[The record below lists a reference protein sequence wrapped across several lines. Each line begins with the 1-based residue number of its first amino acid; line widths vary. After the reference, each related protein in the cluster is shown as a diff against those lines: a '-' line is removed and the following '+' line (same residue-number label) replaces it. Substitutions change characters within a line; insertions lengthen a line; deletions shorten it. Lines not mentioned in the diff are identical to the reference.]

1 MSDGSRDDGEGAS
14 RPPGP
19 EGLPVLGNA
28 HEYVKRP
35 MGFFDEL
42 AEYGDVVACEFPRV
56 DAVAVFHPEYVG
68 DVLLEQGTYERWNF
82 DELKEL
88 LNYEI
93 APQGLAFTRGDRWRR
108 QRHFLQPMFGL
119 DRLRT
124 FGREIVD
131 ATERLLAEWDDGQEV
146 VLGDAFS
153 RLALSILTNSL
164 FDFELG
170 ERREVVTTAA
180 AELQELAD
188 FEGTGAVDLLLPSW
202 ITTPGQ
208 RRYERAMDAFDET
221 VRELVERRRR
231 NPDRHDDLLTT
242 MLETEDDHEYAMSD
256 AEVHDHLV
264 TFLVAGH
271 ETTATVLTF
280 TWLLLSTHPDERAR
294 LDEEVAALDGPPSTD
309 DLDELPVTERVVKEA
324 MRLYP
329 PAFMQF
335 REAVTD
341 TTLGGYDIPEG
352 TKVLLPQYTVHRD
365 DRWWDA
371 PDQFRPGR
379 FRDDRA
385 ADRPDFAYFPFGGG
399 PHQCIGMH
407 FAMMELKHVVPMIAR
422 AVDFELLSSPDPDID
437 SELTL
442 QPANDVRV
450 RVHR

>member
-1 MSDGSRDDGEGAS
+1 
-14 RPPGP
+14 
-19 EGLPVLGNA
+19 
-28 HEYVKRP
+28 
-35 MGFFDEL
+35 
-42 AEYGDVVACEFPRV
+42 
-56 DAVAVFHPEYVG
+56 
-68 DVLLEQGTYERWNF
+68 
-82 DELKEL
+82 
-88 LNYEI
+88 
-93 APQGLAFTRGDRWRR
+93 
-108 QRHFLQPMFGL
+108 MFGL